1 MIKVIKELTFEE
13 LHHHLLE
20 IAKAFD
26 AVCRKNNIPYYM
38 LGGTML
44 GAIRHK
50 GFIPWD
56 DDMDFGYREN
66 ILTLLLKY
74 LNGICLL
81 NINAVQFIIQ
91 GT

>member
-38 LGGTML
+38 LGL
-44 GAIRHK
+44 SLIH
-50 GFIPWD
+50 I
-56 DDMDFGYREN
+56 
-66 ILTLLLKY
+66 
-74 LNGICLL
+74 
-81 NINAVQFIIQ
+81 
-91 GT
+91 

>member
-13 LHHHLLE
+13 LRHHLLE

-56 DDMDFGYREN
+56 DDMDFGVPRKYFD
-66 ILTLLLKY
+66 TLIEIFERDLPSKY
-74 LNGICLL
+74 
-81 NINAVQFIIQ
+81 NAVQFIIQ

>member
-56 DDMDFGYREN
+56 DDMDLGCREN
-66 ILTLLLKY
+66 ILILLLKY